1 MNKEVK
7 YLYGGII
14 FGILAIIGVTY
25 AFFSASIVGD
35 RKNVSVDMADLKI
48 IFTNGD
54 AIEAN
59 DISAEDN
66 LDIVKSFSVENKTK
80 NVYKYNIVIE
90 SLLNTFKTSGYL
102 VYKITSNDGGYNMTE
117 FEDVPKR
124 STASDTV
131 LAYSINVPAN
141 TKHNY
146 NIEIKYINSETV
158 NQSADS
164 NATLSGKLFISKG
177 TPMPTLAEAM
187 LRDNPT
193 ISERTDFS
201 TPFTGNTTGTLYK
214 TNKTEDGSNV
224 YYYSGNTT
232 NNWVKFG
239 NFYWRIIRTNE
250 DGGVRMLYSGAN
262 PETKDGH
269 IGRTVYNDNEE
280 NPIYVGYMYGTSG
293 TLSNNRKNTNDSTI
307 KTYIDTWYQNN
318 LLTNY
323 DKYISKS
330 AIYCNDRS
338 VHSNESTNNDNNY
351 SISDTFVYG
360 ANTRANNNSPT
371 YKCGGDGK
379 GGVFE
384 SVQAIE
390 DKFSAS
396 TEGGGNGQLK
406 YPVALM
412 TVDEL
417 NYAGAAASADEM
429 PSPYAWYY
437 TNSQGESIMGT
448 TEDWWTLSPYGWDGF
463 FALVW
468 FVHNSDDPGRLNYDS
483 AQDAVMVRPTL
494 SLSSCVTIKSG
505 NGTPESPYEIDESSC
520 S

>member
-1 MNKEVK
+1 
-7 YLYGGII
+7 
-14 FGILAIIGVTY
+14 
-25 AFFSASIVGD
+25 
-35 RKNVSVDMADLKI
+35 
-48 IFTNGD
+48 
-54 AIEAN
+54 
-59 DISAEDN
+59 
-66 LDIVKSFSVENKTK
+66 
-80 NVYKYNIVIE
+80 
-90 SLLNTFKTSGYL
+90 
-102 VYKITSNDGGYNMTE
+102 
-117 FEDVPKR
+117 
-124 STASDTV
+124 
-131 LAYSINVPAN
+131 
-141 TKHNY
+141 
-146 NIEIKYINSETV
+146 
-158 NQSADS
+158 
-164 NATLSGKLFISKG
+164 
-177 TPMPTLAEAM
+177 MPTLAEAM

-201 TPFTGNTTGTLYK
+201 ETNTENTTGTIYK
-214 TNKTEDGSNV
+214 TNKTEDGSDV

-239 NFYWRIIRTNE
+239 KESIQECTYNGEQVQYGIYNDEISYYKEVRKVASSEECISTNVCLSYDYGPIIGVTEEQCTNEDGISGTWTTDKATAGSKVEKDIYWRIIRTNE
-250 DGGVRMLYSGAN
+250 DGDVRMLYSGAN

-280 NPIYVGYMYGTSG
+280 DPMYVGYMYGTSG

-338 VHSNESTNNDNNY
+338 VHSNESANNGNNY

-379 GGVFE
+379 GGLFE

-406 YPVALM
+406 YPIALM

-417 NYAGAAASADEM
+417 NYAGAAASADEI

-468 FVHNSDDPGRLNYDS
+468 FVHNSDNPGRLNYDG

-505 NGTPESPYEIDESSC
+505 NGTPESPYEIDENSC